1 MDIMP
6 HKLPEESPPPAPHT
20 AAVLAATF
28 LPVVFV
34 FVFLLVLGGI
44 FFAGLKVY
52 QRINKSGPAPVAA
65 HPQSTVAVTPL
76 APTPKAPDPAPV
88 GIPNPPVTAP
98 AAPMVVTVPE
108 VDTPLPPPPKLDDFV
123 PPIVPPGKLLVLRG
137 QGLAAVNHVSLIS
150 MRGAKTV
157 EAKIVYTRENQAIIT
172 IPQVPFEND
181 PIALL
186 ISSPGGIVVTI
197 DQRTGATP
205 WGTDGHLHDTA
216 VIVRGEDEITTH
228 DNMVLIAREGSAFSI
243 GDNSTA
249 FAEKNVTVK
258 GHGKNC
264 HIYYVGP
271 IELGP
276 GVSRQGMT
284 EVSWLQ
290 VYEEM
295 DAFRVKP
302 ALPDGDQ

>member
-1 MDIMP
+1 MTD
-6 HKLPEESPPPAPHT
+6 KLPEEPDPTPPQK

-28 LPVVFV
+28 MPVIFV
-34 FVFLLVLGGI
+34 FVFLVFLGGI
-44 FFAGLKVY
+44 LFAGLKVY
-52 QRINKSGPAPVAA
+52 QQMNKPGPATAVPVQ
-65 HPQSTVAVTPL
+65 PQYTVTSTPIP
-76 APTPKAPDPAPV
+76 PTPKTPDASPV
-88 GIPNPPVTAP
+88 VIATQPMIPPTVPP
-98 AAPMVVTVPE
+98 VVTVP
-108 VDTPLPPPPKLDDFV
+108 DADLPLPPPPLVDDFV
-123 PPIVPPGKLLVLRG
+123 PQIAAQGKPLVLRG

-150 MRGAKTV
+150 MHGAKTI
-157 EAKIVYTRENQAIIT
+157 EAKVIYVRENQAIIT
-172 IPQVPFEND
+172 IPKISFEND

-197 DQRTGATP
+197 DQHTGATP

-228 DNMVLIAREGSAFSI
+228 NNMLLIAREGSAFSM

-249 FAEKNVTVK
+249 FLEKNVTVK

-271 IELGP
+271 VELAP
-276 GVSRQGMT
+276 GVSREGMT
-284 EVSWLQ
+284 EVSSLQ
-290 VYEEM
+290 INEEM

-302 ALPDGDQ
+302 APPDVDQ